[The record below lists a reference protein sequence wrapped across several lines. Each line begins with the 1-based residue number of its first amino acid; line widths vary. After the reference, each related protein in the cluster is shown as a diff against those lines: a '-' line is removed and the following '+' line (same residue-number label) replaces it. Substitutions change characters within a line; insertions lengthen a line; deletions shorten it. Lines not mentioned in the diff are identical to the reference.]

1 MAGKSS
7 RPQTNSSNRPTLPQA
22 FPWHPVE
29 PTKSQARAI
38 KALADGSAS
47 EVQQK
52 SAMAF
57 IVNRICGIEDMEF
70 RPEEFGGDRASCFA
84 GGKRFV
90 GNQIRKWLFA
100 TGEMIEALP
109 EPLEKRTG

>member
-1 MAGKSS
+1 MAQKP
-7 RPQTNSSNRPTLPQA
+7 RSNKIKTQLPQA
-22 FPWHPVE
+22 QPWFPVE
-29 PTKSQARAI
+29 PTQVQARAI
-38 KALADGSAS
+38 KAMATGEAS

-52 SAMAF
+52 IAMAF
-57 IVNRICGIEDMEF
+57 IVNKLCAVEDMEF

-100 TGEMIEALP
+100 TGEMIEALG
-109 EPLEKRTG
+109 EPQTTRSL